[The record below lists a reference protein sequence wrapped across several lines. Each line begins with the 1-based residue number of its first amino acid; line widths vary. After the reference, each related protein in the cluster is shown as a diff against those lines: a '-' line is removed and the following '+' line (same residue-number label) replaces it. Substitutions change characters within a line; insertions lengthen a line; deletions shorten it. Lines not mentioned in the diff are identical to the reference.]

1 MPLIGTQ
8 NPALKDLTGLHL
20 WHAPLSSCS
29 QRVRLVLAELGR
41 DYESYLVNLE
51 AGEHASEA
59 YQAIH
64 PKGVVPALVGD
75 GHLYIESVDIIQH
88 LAQGHADLTRADADL
103 LALADGAQ
111 LDLKLL
117 TFEFLFRG
125 APPPDP
131 KQAQAFQENHKNAWL
146 RQFYLDFQV
155 GFDCARIE
163 HAVRRTDAAFA
174 VLDARL
180 ADGRAFLSGDTFS
193 LSDIAWMP
201 NVHRFALMG
210 WPFENTP
217 FLSAW
222 FDQVKSRPSYDTALM
237 SWQPDAIQ
245 NAFAVYSARRAEE
258 GTDVRAFLGG
268 YA

>member
-1 MPLIGTQ
+1 
-8 NPALKDLTGLHL
+8 
-20 WHAPLSSCS
+20 
-29 QRVRLVLAELGR
+29 
-41 DYESYLVNLE
+41 
-51 AGEHASEA
+51 
-59 YQAIH
+59 
-64 PKGVVPALVGD
+64 
-75 GHLYIESVDIIQH
+75 
-88 LAQGHADLTRADADL
+88 
-103 LALADGAQ
+103 
-111 LDLKLL
+111 
-117 TFEFLFRG
+117 
-125 APPPDP
+125 
-131 KQAQAFQENHKNAWL
+131 
-146 RQFYLDFQV
+146 LDFQV
-155 GFDCARIE
+155 GFDRARIE

-245 NAFAVYSARRAEE
+245 IAFAVYSARRTEE